1 MDARTAADQNGMLIA
16 VLTAG
21 LVVGN
26 VQQRRQECLQALS
39 WQRESVQ
46 ECAWGRHKDGW

>member
-1 MDARTAADQNGMLIA
+1 MDARTTADQNGMLKA

-21 LVVGN
+21 IVVGN
-26 VQQRRQECLQALS
+26 VQQRRQEYLQALS

-46 ECAWGRHKDGW
+46 ECARWGHKDGW